1 MIFLSIP
8 LSSWR
13 WRQNITQLYFRSCV
27 YKRGAWH
34 IMMSFHVQSSRW
46 FHVKNCISWSFH
58 IGKTLSLTICMVT
71 MLVMTNWPT
80 GSPLTFFL
88 QESSEILKFYLFI
101 HVDGRADSLV
111 QWAGFSS
118 FGPAAR
124 GTLVPRPGIEPVS
137 LASEGGCITTG
148 PPGKSPQ
155 RIFKIF
161 YQTKILMS
169 TNKSYDSVGWGR
181 SH

>member
-1 MIFLSIP
+1 
-8 LSSWR
+8 
-13 WRQNITQLYFRSCV
+13 
-27 YKRGAWH
+27 
-34 IMMSFHVQSSRW
+34 MMSFHVQSSRW

-101 HVDGRADSLV
+101 HVDGCADSLV

-118 FGPAAR
+118 FGLAAC

-137 LASEGGCITTG
+137 LASEGGCVTTG

-155 RIFKIF
+155 RIFKKF
-161 YQTKILMS
+161 YQTKNFNVNQQKLLFS
-169 TNKSYDSVGWGR
+169 RVGEKSLRKKWLQHTSLKRGSRMRG
-181 SH
+181 